1 MGSILSAPPAPPPP
15 PPPEPPP
22 EPTAPATT
30 QSAEAQAAR
39 DRDRQRR
46 RAARG
51 PSSTI
56 LTGASGVTT
65 AAPTAGKTLLGT

>member
-1 MGSILSAPPAPPPP
+1 MGSVFSAPSVPPP

-22 EPTAPATT
+22 EPIAPATT

-56 LTGASGVTT
+56 LTGSGGVTS